1 MLKFKFSCKLI
12 NTYFDCKKS
21 RQIQFS
27 NSFHVNFIPYAMKKS
42 IFLIVIAFILQSCAK
57 IFFTPDARYLAQNQR
72 IIAIAPPK
80 VSIAAKKN
88 VDGAALIEQQKT
100 ESVNFHREMYSWLLK
115 RKMQGTISVEIQDVE
130 TTIALLTK
138 AGITEGKLLT
148 PDEMCKL
155 LGVDGILTSNYSLS
169 KPMSEGAAIAVGLL
183 VGSMGATNE
192 ATVSLSIHDPGA
204 KKMIWNYDHKL
215 SSSLGTPARL
225 VDDLMRQASRKM
237 PYFTGK

>member
-1 MLKFKFSCKLI
+1 
-12 NTYFDCKKS
+12 
-21 RQIQFS
+21 
-27 NSFHVNFIPYAMKKS
+27 MKKS
-42 IFLIVIAFILQSCAK
+42 IFLFVSVAFMLQSCAK

-88 VDGAALIEQQKT
+88 VDGAALIEQQET
-100 ESVNFHREMYSWLLK
+100 ESVNFQREMYSWLLK

-138 AGITEGKLLT
+138 AGITQGKIQT

-192 ATVSLSIHDPGA
+192 ASVSLSIHDSGT

-237 PYFTGK
+237 PYFNSK

>member
-1 MLKFKFSCKLI
+1 
-12 NTYFDCKKS
+12 
-21 RQIQFS
+21 
-27 NSFHVNFIPYAMKKS
+27 MKKS
-42 IFLIVIAFILQSCAK
+42 ILLLVMLAFVLQNCAK
-57 IFFTPDARYLAQNQR
+57 IFYTPDARSLAQNEK

-100 ESVNFHREMYSWLLK
+100 ESVNFQREMYSWILK
-115 RKMQGTISVEIQDVE
+115 RKMQGNISVEIQDVE

-138 AGITEGKLLT
+138 SMVNEGKILT
-148 PDEMCKL
+148 PEEMCQI

-169 KPMSEGAAIAVGLL
+169 KPMSEGAAIAVGLI
-183 VGSMGATNE
+183 GGTTGKTNE
-192 ATVSLSIHDPGA
+192 AIVSLSIHDSRT
-204 KKMIWNYDHKL
+204 KKMIWNYDQKL

-237 PYFTGK
+237 PHFTGS